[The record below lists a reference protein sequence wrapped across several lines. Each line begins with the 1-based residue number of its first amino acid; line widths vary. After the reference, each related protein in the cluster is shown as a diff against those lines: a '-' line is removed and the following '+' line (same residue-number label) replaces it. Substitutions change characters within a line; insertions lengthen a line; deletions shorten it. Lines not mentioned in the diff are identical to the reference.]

1 VTDVLQTYG
10 HHTPPTARLVSL
22 LLLLLQSWRFFYER
36 IQYEEWYL
44 RKFFGADY
52 TLYSERTHSGIPFIA

>member
-1 VTDVLQTYG
+1 M
-10 HHTPPTARLVSL
+10 L

-44 RKFFGADY
+44 RKFFGEDY
-52 TLYSERTHSGIPFIA
+52 ERYSDCTHSGIPFIA